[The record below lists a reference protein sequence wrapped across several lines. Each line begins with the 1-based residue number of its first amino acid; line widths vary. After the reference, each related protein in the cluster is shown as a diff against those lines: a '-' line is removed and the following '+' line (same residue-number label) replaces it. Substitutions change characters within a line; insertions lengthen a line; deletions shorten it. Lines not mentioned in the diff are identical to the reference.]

1 MNISEF
7 KKVIW
12 EYTRKIN
19 ENTNKSFNP
28 IFEEHG
34 LTMLQARVLMEL
46 YYYGSNSIGNLA
58 ESIYV
63 AGANIS
69 TICKRLEKEGLVERT
84 RNQEDERIV
93 MVVLTEMGNK
103 ILLDIDEKLNKVISN
118 KICNESEETYQE
130 IITGMKKLND
140 LLQKIRVEE

>member
-19 ENTNKSFNP
+19 ENTNRFFNP
-28 IFEEHG
+28 IFEEYG

-46 YYYGSNSIGNLA
+46 YYNGSSSIGNLA
-58 ESIYV
+58 ESIYA

-69 TICKRLEKEGLVERT
+69 TICKKLEKEGLVERS
-84 RNQEDERIV
+84 RRQEDERIV
-93 MVVLTEMGNK
+93 MVILTDRGNK
-103 ILLDIDEKLNKVISN
+103 ILLEIDERLDKVIAER
-118 KICNESEETYQE
+118 IRQDSEKACQE
-130 IITGMKKLND
+130 IISGIKKLND
-140 LLQKIRVEE
+140 LLQKIAAGE

>member
-19 ENTNKSFNP
+19 ENTNRFFNP
-28 IFEEHG
+28 IFEEYG

-46 YYYGSNSIGNLA
+46 YYNGSSSIGNLA
-58 ESIYV
+58 ESIYA

-69 TICKRLEKEGLVERT
+69 TICKKLEKEGLVERS
-84 RNQEDERIV
+84 RRQEDERIV
-93 MVVLTEMGNK
+93 MVVLTDRGNK
-103 ILLDIDEKLNKVISN
+103 ILLEIDERLDKVIAER
-118 KICNESEETYQE
+118 IRQDSEKACQE
-130 IITGMKKLND
+130 IISGIEKLND
-140 LLQKIRVEE
+140 LLQKIAAGE

>member
-93 MVVLTEMGNK
+93 MVVLTE
-103 ILLDIDEKLNKVISN
+103 
-118 KICNESEETYQE
+118 
-130 IITGMKKLND
+130 
-140 LLQKIRVEE
+140 

>member
-19 ENTNKSFNP
+19 ENTNRFFNP
-28 IFEEHG
+28 IFEEYG

-46 YYYGSNSIGNLA
+46 YYNGSSSIGNLA
-58 ESIYV
+58 ESIYA

-69 TICKRLEKEGLVERT
+69 TICKNWRRK
-84 RNQEDERIV
+84 DW
-93 MVVLTEMGNK
+93 
-103 ILLDIDEKLNKVISN
+103 
-118 KICNESEETYQE
+118 
-130 IITGMKKLND
+130 
-140 LLQKIRVEE
+140 

>member
-58 ESIYV
+58 ESTYV

-140 LLQKIRVEE
+140 LLKKLRVEE

>member
-58 ESIYV
+58 ESTYV

-103 ILLDIDEKLNKVISN
+103 SCWILMKSLIKSFQIKSVMN
-118 KICNESEETYQE
+118 Q
-130 IITGMKKLND
+130 KKLIKR
-140 LLQKIRVEE
+140 LLQE